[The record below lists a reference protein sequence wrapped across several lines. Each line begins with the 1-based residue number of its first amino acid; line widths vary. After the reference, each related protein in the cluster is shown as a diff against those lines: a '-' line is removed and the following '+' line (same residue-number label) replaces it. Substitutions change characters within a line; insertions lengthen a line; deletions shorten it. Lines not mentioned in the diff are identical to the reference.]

1 MAIHLRA
8 QSDSPRSDLRR
19 LAHPVSPLLTLA
31 ALLWITPEPV
41 SASEQQMRH
50 ALVGLA
56 AYAECK
62 VLNAGYSR
70 GRAQAIIESGIKS
83 KGLEQQAAWLQSP
96 QAIRAVALTTEAMND
111 SCNDFDRSSPQFIP
125 AMQAIDAL

>member
-1 MAIHLRA
+1 MAIHLQA

-62 VLNAGYSR
+62 VVNAGYSR
-70 GRAQAIIESGIKS
+70 GRAQAIIESG
-83 KGLEQQAAWLQSP
+83 
-96 QAIRAVALTTEAMND
+96 
-111 SCNDFDRSSPQFIP
+111 NDFDRSSPQFIP
-125 AMQAIDAL
+125 ARQAMDAL